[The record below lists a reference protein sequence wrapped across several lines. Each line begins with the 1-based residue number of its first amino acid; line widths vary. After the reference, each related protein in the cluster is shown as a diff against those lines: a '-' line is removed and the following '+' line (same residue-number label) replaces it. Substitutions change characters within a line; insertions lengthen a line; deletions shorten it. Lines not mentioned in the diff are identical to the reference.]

1 MPTNEALARRFLHV
15 NLNSASLQATENL
28 YAQRLGLSRRMLT
41 EPGATLDGS
50 MLGLE
55 GEVRAATSFL
65 YDARGGRN
73 ACALEV
79 IEWTTP
85 TIRPSSNS
93 SPFRPGV
100 RSAMFTVDDLETCS
114 GHLREAGRRISDPVV
129 GLISGRESVLT
140 TDADGVVIELTQV
153 SSEIP
158 GALFFSGIQIFLSVD
173 AQATTDF
180 MTAIGFEVLD
190 APATSQIRENQ
201 FVPGGGDDDAICET
215 VRLALPEDREQFT
228 VNVVQHPDTSRHP
241 LPEGANSQ
249 GLYRCAL
256 RVDGLDTAVASLP
269 KSVPL
274 VGEPVWCA
282 LPGTKIDGLYVA
294 FMRSPPD
301 GVVFEFVE
309 RPIKHFDR

>member
-15 NLNSASLQATENL
+15 NLNCASLQATENL

-100 RSAMFTVDDLETCS
+100 RSAMFTVDDLQRCS
-114 GHLREAGRRISDPVV
+114 GHLREAGWRISDPIV
-129 GLISGRESVLT
+129 GLVSGRESVLT

-153 SSEIP
+153 SSELP
-158 GALFFSGIQIFLSVD
+158 GALFSGIQILSVD

-190 APATSQIRENQ
+190 APATSRIRENQ
-201 FVPGGGDDDAICET
+201 FVAGGGDDAVICET

-256 RVDGLDTAVASLP
+256 RVDNLDTAVASLP

-294 FMRSPPD
+294 FMRSPD

-309 RPIKHFDR
+309 RPMKHFDR